1 MKKNPERMPASAP
14 WLDGSRWW
22 VVLGRASRWSV
33 PRRCLQRGD
42 RCAGLP
48 LPTSPAGFGW
58 LCDIHAFNLSR
69 ADEERG
75 GPATSYL
82 LSPLLGFRS
91 LGPMTAHTQQS
102 LLIGVCGSGSPGPRF
117 LQVRSLPLGWTD
129 WLGSVVRCPF
139 PSGAPA
145 GGGAGDSEAWC
156 PWGWAWGAP
165 VHLECVL
172 SLTSFRVCRDAAP
185 VLFLDPSCPLCQES
199 W

>member
-1 MKKNPERMPASAP
+1 MLASAQ

-22 VVLGRASRWSV
+22 VVLGRGSQ
-33 PRRCLQRGD
+33 CLQRGD

-58 LCDIHAFNLSR
+58 LCAIHAFNLSR

-75 GPATSYL
+75 GPATSSL
-82 LSPLLGFRS
+82 LSPPLGFCS
-91 LGPMTAHTQQS
+91 WGPMTAHTQQN
-102 LLIGVCGSGSPGPRF
+102 LLIGVSGSGSPGPGF
-117 LQVRSLPLGWTD
+117 LQVRSLCLGWTD

-145 GGGAGDSEAWC
+145 GGSGGDSEAWC

-165 VHLECVL
+165 PFIWNV
-172 SLTSFRVCRDAAP
+172 
-185 VLFLDPSCPLCQES
+185 SCPSPRSAFAGMQRQFCF
-199 W
+199 